1 MLDNLHVQKCFDK
14 IEENILPLT
23 CRILLHLPDLF
34 VSLLLLFFLVIF
46 SFIPTL
52 DGFPLIFLLL
62 LSQIFSFISVVPC
75 HVTAARMTHEPELC
89 GDMAQALVVNHV

>member
-1 MLDNLHVQKCFDK
+1 MYKNALIRLRQ
-14 IEENILPLT
+14 NILPLT
-23 CRILLHLPDLF
+23 CRILLRLPDSF

-52 DGFPLIFLLL
+52 DGFPLTFLLL
-62 LSQIFSFISVVPC
+62 PSQIFSFISVGPR
-75 HVTAARMTHEPELC
+75 HVTAASMTHEPEPC